1 MKGPMKRP
9 LLFLTLAAAL
19 AVPAAAEPPRVRK
32 VPLQSTA
39 PEPASRSKGLA
50 ALFTKKSR
58 RACIQSERI
67 AGAIVT
73 GERSIDLVLEGGE
86 RWRMGFK
93 ADCPA
98 LSYYQ
103 GFYYR
108 QTQAGRLCAGRDAVL
123 ARSGAECPID
133 SLARIKTAKKRR

>member
-1 MKGPMKRP
+1 MKAPMTRRLI
-9 LLFLTLAAAL
+9 LLMLAAML
-19 AVPAAAEPPRVRK
+19 SGPAAAEPPKVRK
-32 VPLQSTA
+32 VPVQPVT
-39 PEPASRSKGLA
+39 ERERGLLRGLTT
-50 ALFTKKSR
+50 LFTKKSS
-58 RACIQSERI
+58 RACIESDRI

-73 GERSIDLVLEGGE
+73 SDRSIDLVLAGGE

-108 QTQAGRLCAGRDAVL
+108 QTQAGRMCAGRDAVL
-123 ARSGAECPID
+123 ARSGAECPIG
-133 SLARIKTAKKRR
+133 SLAPLKTGKKRK

>member
-1 MKGPMKRP
+1 MTRR
-9 LLFLTLAAAL
+9 LLLVALAATLAA
-19 AVPAAAEPPRVRK
+19 PAMAEAPKIRK
-32 VPLQSTA
+32 VPVQ
-39 PEPASRSKGLA
+39 PATERERGLLRGLT
-50 ALFTKKSR
+50 ALFTKKSS
-58 RACIQSERI
+58 RACIESDRI

-73 GERSIDLVLEGGE
+73 GDRSIDLVLTGGE

-108 QTQAGRLCAGRDAVL
+108 QTQAGRMCAGRDAVL
-123 ARSGAECPID
+123 ARSGAECPIG
-133 SLARIKTAKKRR
+133 SLAPVNTAKKRR

>member
-1 MKGPMKRP
+1 MKIPMTRR
-9 LLFLTLAAAL
+9 LTFLMLAALL
-19 AVPAAAEPPRVRK
+19 AGPAVAEPPKVRK
-32 VPLQSTA
+32 VPLQPSA
-39 PEPASRSKGLA
+39 ERSPLRSLT

-58 RACIQSERI
+58 RACVESERI

-73 GERSIDLVLEGGE
+73 SDRTIDLVLTGGE
-86 RWRMGFK
+86 QWRMRFK
-93 ADCPA
+93 GDCSA

-123 ARSGAECPID
+123 ARSGAECPIL
-133 SLARIKTAKKRR
+133 SLAPLKTGKKRK

>member
-1 MKGPMKRP
+1 MTRR
-9 LLFLTLAAAL
+9 LIFLTLAVAL
-19 AVPAAAEPPRVRK
+19 AGPAAAEPPKVRK
-32 VPLQSTA
+32 VPLQPSA
-39 PEPASRSKGLA
+39 ERSPLRGLT

-58 RACIQSERI
+58 RACVESERI

-73 GERSIDLVLEGGE
+73 SDRSIDLVLTGGE

-123 ARSGAECPID
+123 ARSGSACPIY
-133 SLARIKTAKKRR
+133 SLAPLKTDKKRR